1 MSFDCVECE
10 PIVACVSAEIQQNTA
25 ATLLRGCPLHAIFHK
40 AVAAAGSSWT
50 LERESVE
57 HGRQDSGDYPLLGAL
72 LSFLESPIPSP
83 IITVPQTKAVLRI
96 KSTLCQFLPPN
107 CPEEAPY
114 LSETTETSNK

>member
-1 MSFDCVECE
+1 MSFDCVERE
-10 PIVACVSAEIQQNTA
+10 PTVACVSAEIEQNIA
-25 ATLLRGCPLHAIFHK
+25 ATLLHGCPLHAIFDK

-50 LERESVE
+50 LQCESVE
-57 HGRQDSGDYPLLGAL
+57 QGRQDSGDYPLLGAVLSL
-72 LSFLESPIPSP
+72 LERPIPSP

-114 LSETTETSNK
+114 LSETNETSSK